1 MAIQDIVVKDFW
13 WKFLAFVLATLIW
26 ANFGGKLDDRLE
38 VDESGVHILNES
50 GSVTNVTLSMPRS
63 RPVTVLRG
71 PDVTGAFR
79 VEPAEVRVI
88 VKGERGRITTL
99 DPKLILAFVDV
110 TDMNEKANGTAHTRP
125 ISRMVQVYV
134 PPGVEL
140 MSVEPRSVVVERISQ
155 PETQAAADSTKN

>member
-26 ANFGGKLDDRLE
+26 ANFGGKLDDRIE
-38 VDESGVHILNES
+38 VDESGVHVLNEPGIIVETVMS
-50 GSVTNVTLSMPRS
+50 KPMR

-71 PDVTGAFR
+71 AELAGAYR
-79 VEPAEVRVI
+79 VEPAEVRVV
-88 VKGERGRITTL
+88 VKGEGSRLRAL

-140 MSVEPRSVVVERISQ
+140 MSVEPRSVVVERVSS
-155 PETQAAADSTKN
+155 PAAAAADSTNN